1 MMESLIFLLF
11 LFVNMIITKNQNNL
25 FAGNG
30 LKTFSHIILH
40 NKIIEMDCNTY
51 DDCYD
56 LLCEYI
62 IQPVFLVVTEP
73 YNWNGDCNHLNKT
86 DSRQLIAEFD
96 TYHNDNFDNNYTT
109 ETNSDTS
116 LLLCELN
123 KNNNIT
129 QIQYFIFNCTL

>member
-1 MMESLIFLLF
+1 MDHKKLIKQRQQVDDTIIEYLLF

-73 YNWNGDCNHLNKT
+73 YNWNGDCNHLNKPP
-86 DSRQLIAEFD
+86 
-96 TYHNDNFDNNYTT
+96 Y
-109 ETNSDTS
+109 
-116 LLLCELN
+116 
-123 KNNNIT
+123 
-129 QIQYFIFNCTL
+129 